1 MSDAGGRLIV
11 VGAGPAGLSAALA
24 GAEGGLDVTVIDE
37 SARPGGQYFRGRQES
52 DSEGSPR
59 HFSRSAQG
67 IGVMMDT
74 AVIDAPAEGRL
85 TVWSEEGGA
94 REIAYD
100 RLVIATGAYDRPVA
114 IPGWTLP
121 GVLAA
126 GGASTLAKLHGI
138 VPGRRTLVAGSGP
151 FLLAVADDLSSKGC
165 SVDVIEAT
173 PFGVSASGL
182 RDISGDPEIARQTL
196 GYLARLA
203 LRGVRRRYGEI
214 VTRIHGRDRVQAA
227 SISEVNLDWTP
238 VPGTERT
245 VPVDAVCLGFGFVP
259 QLELPQALD
268 CDLLYDDIAAS
279 HFVAV
284 DGDMRS
290 SRPGIYAAGEVTG
303 IGGMRVAIGEGRLA
317 GLTAAHDAGRLRTG
331 AYEAAVAPVLRR
343 LKSVRRV
350 ADWLRDAYRPRAGL
364 WALADADTV
373 LCRCEDVK
381 RADAER
387 ALRSN
392 PPTPYAV
399 KTMTRAGMGL
409 CQGRICGP
417 YLAQW
422 LRARHGYAMPETRP
436 WRIRP
441 PLRPVPLGDWPAEV
455 RI

>member
-1 MSDAGGRLIV
+1 MSEAGRRLIV
-11 VGAGPAGLSAALA
+11 VGTGPAGLSAALS
-24 GAEGGLDVTVIDE
+24 GAEAGLDVTVIDE
-37 SARPGGQYFRGRQES
+37 SAKPGGQYFRGRQES
-52 DSEGSPR
+52 EAEGSPR
-59 HFSRSAQG
+59 HFAEHSRG
-67 IGVMMDT
+67 ISVMMNT
-74 AVIDAPAEGRL
+74 AVIDAPADGRL
-85 TVWSEEGGA
+85 SVWSEAGGA
-94 REIAYD
+94 RDIAYD

-126 GGASTLAKLHGI
+126 GGASTLAKLHDV
-138 VPGRRTLVAGSGP
+138 VPGRRMLVAGSGP

-173 PFGVSASGL
+173 PFGVSVGGL
-182 RDISGDPEIARQTL
+182 RDIAGDREIARQTF

-214 VTRIHGRDRVQAA
+214 VTGIHGRDRVEAA
-227 SISEVNLDWTP
+227 SISQVDADWSP

-245 VPVDAVCLGFGFVP
+245 VLVDGVCLGFGFVP
-259 QLELPQALD
+259 QLELAQILD
-268 CDLLYDDIAAS
+268 CDLSYDDIAAS

-284 DGDMRS
+284 DASMRS

-303 IGGMRVAIGEGRLA
+303 IGGMRVAISEGRLA
-317 GLTAAHDAGRLRTG
+317 GLTAAHDAGVLG
-331 AYEAAVAPVLRR
+331 AEAYTAASTPVLRR
-343 LKSVRRV
+343 LRSVRRV
-350 ADWLRDAYRPRAGL
+350 ADWLSDAYRPRKGL

-392 PPTPYAV
+392 PPTPFAV

-417 YLAQW
+417 FISQW
-422 LRARHGYAMPETRP
+422 LRAEHGYEMPEARP

-441 PLRPVPLGDWPAEV
+441 PLRPVPLGDWPAGALP
-455 RI
+455 